1 METMLI
7 IFGVIGIITGLIIFY
22 LKWEKKWLKI
32 NHDKTV
38 REAQKWLEREHQ
50 RKKMSK
56 VVIKTKSGFTFTTNH
71 IAPDYEIRC
80 NWMLEADHEKKY
92 EFLRRTSKQ
101 NAKKAIEHWID
112 NDRFYDVETCTYIPM
127 CEIESFKVVVEE

>member
-1 METMLI
+1 METLLI
-7 IFGVIGIITGLIIFY
+7 IFGVIGIIAGLIIFY

-38 REAQKWLEREHQ
+38 QQAQKWLEREHQ

-56 VVIKTKSGFTFTTNH
+56 VVIKTKSGFTFTTTE
-71 IAPDYEIRC
+71 IAPHYEIHS
-80 NWMLEADHEKKY
+80 NWSLDADHGKRY
-92 EFLRRTSKQ
+92 EFSRHPSKQ
-101 NAKKAIEHWID
+101 NAKKFIEDWID

-127 CEIESFKVVVEE
+127 CEIESFKVVEE